1 MRSTEGMSIDVL
13 QVEVSGLGVRPR
25 QATSDYVEL
34 SRFTLGNA
42 HIDLAQRSI
51 HVGEITLAGADVR
64 GWLDQRGQLN
74 LLQLLGAKAAA
85 PTASRAPAWRIAAP
99 DIRLADTRVA
109 LEDRGVKPAADLT
122 LGPLSA
128 RITGYDSSPNDRIT
142 VSLQSA
148 INGKGQLRLTA
159 QGSLQPEA
167 LSAKL
172 AVESARSAPAAAVLQ
187 QIHRAHAG
195 QRPPEHQARS
205 RSGRQ
210 WTAERFRRSR
220 RRRPAHRR

>member
-1 MRSTEGMSIDVL
+1 MS
-13 QVEVSGLGVRPR
+13 
-25 QATSDYVEL
+25 
-34 SRFTLGNA
+34 
-42 HIDLAQRSI
+42 
-51 HVGEITLAGADVR
+51 
-64 GWLDQRGQLN
+64 
-74 LLQLLGAKAAA
+74 
-85 PTASRAPAWRIAAP
+85 
-99 DIRLADTRVA
+99 

-172 AVESARSAPAAAVLQ
+172 QLSQFDLRPLQ
-187 QIHRAHAG
+187 PYFAKYTALTLASGLLSTTLDSRPG
-195 QRPPEHQARS
+195 SQR
-205 RSGRQ
+205 
-210 WTAERFRRSR
+210 TDERFRRSR
-220 RRRPAHRR
+220 RRRPAHRRR